1 MHYEPPGRVANGRN
15 VDLELCL
22 DDERVLIEAK
32 CFHPSDQEAEIPEAY
47 IAPNNTVIMD
57 PVTYHAFQATRGH
70 LIDVTFET
78 ESKLANYDRPYTS
91 VLAVPDGFHLGLEE
105 FRDFVAIYR
114 HGRPRPDDPLGTM
127 TMHNLRGPFG
137 GTIDQFWALPFPQES
152 FDFRGDREPTI
163 VAPTRNN
170 DEQMRRSA

>member
-1 MHYEPPGRVANGRN
+1 
-15 VDLELCL
+15 
-22 DDERVLIEAK
+22 
-32 CFHPSDQEAEIPEAY
+32 
-47 IAPNNTVIMD
+47 
-57 PVTYHAFQATRGH
+57 
-70 LIDVTFET
+70 
-78 ESKLANYDRPYTS
+78 
-91 VLAVPDGFHLGLEE
+91 
-105 FRDFVAIYR
+105 
-114 HGRPRPDDPLGTM
+114 M